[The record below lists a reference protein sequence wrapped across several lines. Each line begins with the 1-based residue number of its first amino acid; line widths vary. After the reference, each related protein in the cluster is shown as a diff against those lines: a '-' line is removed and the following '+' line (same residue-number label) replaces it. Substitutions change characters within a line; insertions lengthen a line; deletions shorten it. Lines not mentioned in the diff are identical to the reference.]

1 MDKKF
6 PPWKLTRAHQSVFL
20 SHIWSKRQL
29 DMVWFS
35 ETELVKLT
43 LPILQSFW
51 KSLWHPPPLFGQSP
65 VFPESFFLNSKVRF
79 DENLKKSRLQ
89 DSFCVNFKSVLCQ
102 TCIFFYIGLTL
113 PPPHLILLKNARLVR
128 RGIPKNDDATKVRS
142 VEDISP
148 RKTFV
153 WQHGCS
159 NLSHKLDKAPRLSI
173 RRVIW
178 ILASDT
184 VFVQLNL

>member
-29 DMVWFS
+29 DMVWIS

-51 KSLWHPPPLFGQSP
+51 KSLWHLSPLFEQLVKKTFKHGWVAGGGVKVLFSLNHC
-65 VFPESFFLNSKVRF
+65 FLIPKFVLGVQ
-79 DENLKKSRLQ
+79 DENLKKSRRQ
-89 DSFCVNFKSVLCQ
+89 DFFASILSQFYANLA
-102 TCIFFYIGLTL
+102 FFYIGLTL

-128 RGIPKNDDATKVRS
+128 WGIPKKWWCNKS
-142 VEDISP
+142 EIS
-148 RKTFV
+148 
-153 WQHGCS
+153 WG
-159 NLSHKLDKAPRLSI
+159 HKPP
-173 RRVIW
+173 
-178 ILASDT
+178 
-184 VFVQLNL
+184 

>member
-29 DMVWFS
+29 DMVWIS

-51 KSLWHPPPLFGQSP
+51 KSLWQPPPSFEQLVKNWLNMVGWGVGGSKSCFPWIIVFKFQS
-65 VFPESFFLNSKVRF
+65 SFWGVQ
-79 DENLKKSRLQ
+79 DENLKKSRRQ
-89 DSFCVNFKSVLCQ
+89 DFFASILSQFYANLA
-102 TCIFFYIGLTL
+102 FFYIGLTL

-128 RGIPKNDDATKVRS
+128 WGIPKKWWCNKS
-142 VEDISP
+142 EIS
-148 RKTFV
+148 
-153 WQHGCS
+153 WG
-159 NLSHKLDKAPRLSI
+159 HKPP
-173 RRVIW
+173 
-178 ILASDT
+178 
-184 VFVQLNL
+184 

>member
-29 DMVWFS
+29 DMVWIS

-51 KSLWHPPPLFGQSP
+51 KSLWHLSPLFEQLVKKTFKHGWVAGGGVKVLFSLNHC
-65 VFPESFFLNSKVRF
+65 FLNSKAPLFWGVQ

-89 DSFCVNFKSVLCQ
+89 DSSCVNFKSVYCEKN
-102 TCIFFYIGLTL
+102 CIFYLGLTL
-113 PPPHLILLKNARLVR
+113 PPPHLILLKNAWLVR
-128 RGIPKNDDATKVRS
+128 WGIPNKWWCYKS
-142 VEDISP
+142 EISWGHMP
-148 RKTFV
+148 
-153 WQHGCS
+153 
-159 NLSHKLDKAPRLSI
+159 P
-173 RRVIW
+173 
-178 ILASDT
+178 
-184 VFVQLNL
+184 

>member
-1 MDKKF
+1 M
-6 PPWKLTRAHQSVFL
+6 
-20 SHIWSKRQL
+20 
-29 DMVWFS
+29 
-35 ETELVKLT
+35 
-43 LPILQSFW
+43 
-51 KSLWHPPPLFGQSP
+51 
-65 VFPESFFLNSKVRF
+65 
-79 DENLKKSRLQ
+79 Q
-89 DSFCVNFKSVLCQ
+89 DWYDGAS
-102 TCIFFYIGLTL
+102 
-113 PPPHLILLKNARLVR
+113 
-128 RGIPKNDDATKVRS
+128 PKNDDATKVRS

-184 VFVQLNL
+184 VFVKSTNISTNIETPMLSTSSYLSCLSHFSCLLSLSPSIGLMFWKKIWDDRGIHLYSGSLICPQPFNIGTERSEAYLRLIRKTRKSGYQPATIIWQSTKY